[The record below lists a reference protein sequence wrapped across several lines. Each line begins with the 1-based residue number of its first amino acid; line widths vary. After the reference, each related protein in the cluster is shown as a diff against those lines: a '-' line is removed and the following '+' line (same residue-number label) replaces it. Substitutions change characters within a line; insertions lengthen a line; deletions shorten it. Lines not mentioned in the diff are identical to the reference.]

1 MALKIASVAPLVT
14 VTSASASG
22 RCPYTRSLLA
32 AIACRSDATPV
43 IGAYWLWPARIAR
56 SSSSTRRGG
65 TSKSGKPWPRLTAP
79 CSCASCDITVKM
91 VVPTFG
97 SLLGNID
104 IHPQRIREAGSLRP
118 GPDRLNLAPDVDP
131 PGRFRRDAS
140 DDAAARLPGRG
151 VSLAA
156 RRRLA

>member
-1 MALKIASVAPLVT
+1 RA
-14 VTSASASG
+14 
-22 RCPYTRSLLA
+22 
-32 AIACRSDATPV
+32 
-43 IGAYWLWPARIAR
+43 
-56 SSSSTRRGG
+56 G

-97 SLLGNID
+97 NLLCNID
-104 IHPQRIREAGSLRP
+104 IHPQRDREARQFTARP
-118 GPDRLNLAPDVDP
+118 GSVKPCPDVDP

-140 DDAAARLPGRG
+140 HDAAARLPGRG